1 MELKDRLIVGV
12 DMSDSREVER
22 LCRELDNS
30 VGILKIGLELIYS
43 QGLDI
48 FKMVR
53 DLGYQIFLDAKLHD
67 IPEQVSRSC
76 AAVARL
82 GVRMVTLHTLGGYNM
97 LHRSVEKV
105 KEASA
110 GLGVEP
116 PLLLGVTI
124 LTSLDES
131 DLEEMGFA
139 LGVQDTVVRLAD
151 LAVRAGLDGI
161 VCSAQEASL
170 IKAKYGDSLIVVT
183 PGIRPAGWG
192 SQDQKRVVTPAE
204 AMKMGIDYIVVG
216 RPITE
221 ARDRLAA
228 ARAILEEMRGV
239 SG

>member
-1 MELKDRLIVGV
+1 MKLKERLIVGV
-12 DMSDSREVER
+12 DTSDSPEVEK

-43 QGLDI
+43 QGLNI
-48 FKMVR
+48 LKMVR
-53 DLGYQIFLDAKLHD
+53 DFGYQIFLDAKLHD

-76 AAVARL
+76 AAVAKL
-82 GVRMVTLHTLGGYNM
+82 GVRMLTLHTLGGYNM

-105 KEASA
+105 RETSV
-110 GLGVEP
+110 GLGVQP

-124 LTSLDES
+124 LTSLDDS
-131 DLEEMGFA
+131 DLEEMGFTSR
-139 LGVQDTVVRLAD
+139 VQDTVARLAD

-170 IKAKYGDSLIVVT
+170 IKAKYGDGLVVVT
-183 PGIRPAGWG
+183 PGIRPAGWAPG
-192 SQDQKRVVTPAE
+192 DQKRVVTPAE

-228 ARAILEEMRGV
+228 ARAILEEMRGLP
-239 SG
+239 

>member
-1 MELKDRLIVGV
+1 MELKDKLIVAI
-12 DMSDSREVER
+12 DMSDSREVEK

-48 FKMVR
+48 LKMVR
-53 DLGYQIFLDAKLHD
+53 DSGYQIFLDAKLHD

-76 AAVARL
+76 AAVAKL

-97 LHRSVEKV
+97 LHKSVEKV

-110 GLGVEP
+110 GLGIES

-124 LTSLDES
+124 LTSLDDS
-131 DLEEMGFA
+131 DLEEMGFRSR
-139 LGVQDTVVRLAD
+139 VQDTVLRLAD

-170 IKAKYGDSLIVVT
+170 IKAKYGDRLIVVT
-183 PGIRPAGWG
+183 PGIRPAGQEPG
-192 SQDQKRVVTPAE
+192 DQKRVVTPAE
-204 AMKMGIDYIVVG
+204 AMKVGIDYIVVG

-221 ARDRLAA
+221 AQDRLAA
-228 ARAILEEMRGV
+228 ARAILEEMRGA
-239 SG
+239 S

>member
-1 MELKDRLIVGV
+1 MEPKDRLIVGL
-12 DMSDSREVER
+12 DMSDSREVEK

-48 FKMVR
+48 LKMVR
-53 DLGYQIFLDAKLHD
+53 DLGYQIFLDAKFHD
-67 IPEQVSRSC
+67 IPEQGSRSC
-76 AAVARL
+76 AAVAKL

-97 LHRSVEKV
+97 LHKSVEKV
-105 KEASA
+105 KETST
-110 GLGVEP
+110 GLDVQP

-124 LTSLDES
+124 LTSLDDS
-131 DLEEMGFA
+131 DLEEMGFR
-139 LGVQDTVVRLAD
+139 LKVQDTVVRLAD

-170 IKAKYGDSLIVVT
+170 IKAKYRDSLIVVT

-204 AMKMGIDYIVVG
+204 AMKMGIDSIVVG

-221 ARDRLAA
+221 AQDRLAA
-228 ARAILEEMRGV
+228 TRAILEEMRGL
-239 SG
+239 S